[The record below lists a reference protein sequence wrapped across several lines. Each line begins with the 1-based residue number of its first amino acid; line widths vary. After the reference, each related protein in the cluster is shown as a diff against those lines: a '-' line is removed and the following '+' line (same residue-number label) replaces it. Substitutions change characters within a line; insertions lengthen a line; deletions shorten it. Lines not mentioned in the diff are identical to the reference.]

1 MAGKR
6 SIPTSLFNSPDFFE
20 LSSDTIRLIMIG
32 LILDADDKGRGHAHP
47 RLLARKLDK
56 CSEDIEQALVE
67 LQAHGIVRCYE
78 VAGRA
83 YYVLCHWHTY
93 QTLSKP
99 TPSAYPAPPDM
110 FTAEEHRTPPGE
122 PRETQENPGSSSPEG
137 EEERKEELEELE
149 EKGNKGEEGANPSE
163 VVHLPLPH
171 LDRTSVG
178 GVFSPEKK
186 PVETDQV
193 AFYLQLPQS
202 AELEAVVREFANTS
216 TLSLIGEAIE
226 ARSWVNDSRRNRRG
240 HPMTVA
246 FFRRWLRRSRGDYG
260 ALEQS
265 HEPTRFHALGTG
277 QQGRQKAS
285 ILQPAASPQSDDPYL
300 AHFVRRLTEVKA
312 QAQKNLGVVA

>member
-6 SIPTSLFNSPDFFE
+6 SIPTSLFSSPDFFE

-32 LILDADDKGRGHAHP
+32 LILDADDEGRGHAHP

-56 CSEDIEQALVE
+56 SPEDIEQALVE

-78 VAGRA
+78 VASRA

-99 TPSAYPAPPDM
+99 TPSAYPAPPDVL
-110 FTAEEHRTPPGE
+110 TAEEHRNRPGE
-122 PRETQENPGSSSPEG
+122 PREPQENPGSSSPEG
-137 EEERKEELEELE
+137 EGKRKEEFE
-149 EKGNKGEEGANPSE
+149 EKGNTDEEGASPPDA
-163 VVHLPLPH
+163 VRLPLPH
-171 LDRTSVG
+171 PDLASVG
-178 GVFSPEKK
+178 GAFSSEKK

-265 HEPTRFHALGTG
+265 HEPTAFRALGTG
-277 QQGRQKAS
+277 EPGRQKAS
-285 ILQPAASPQSDDPYL
+285 ILRPAASPQSDDPYQEY
-300 AHFVRRLTEVKA
+300 FVRRLAEVKA
-312 QAQKNLGVVA
+312 QAQKKLGVVA